1 MHRSEFISVGVLLAI
16 ILAVF
21 ILESCLL
28 FIFLEARLH
37 KAKCPATFFSKPA
50 LLIHALAVIGL
61 LCLGYGFFIEPYR
74 VELKKIEI
82 MTDKLQCA
90 TLRLVQFSDIHCD
103 KKPLN
108 EGKLVEITNRIGPDI
123 IVFTGDCL
131 NSASG
136 LPRFKRTLS
145 ELKAPLGKF
154 AVYGNVDIAYRSRL
168 DLFSDTGFKLLDGQ
182 TVSIEKNGETFYLAG
197 FSVPAPDEFEKFL
210 EPLPDDKFSILFYH
224 YSDLVESLAG
234 LNIDLYLSGHTHG
247 GQIRLPFYGA
257 LITLSK
263 FGKKY
268 EAGMYTVG
276 ETIVYVNR
284 GIGLEGGIAPRARFL
299 CRPEITLF
307 EIKPKN
313 QNTKLAK

>member
-1 MHRSEFISVGVLLAI
+1 MHRSEFISVGALLAI

-21 ILESCLL
+21 IIESCLL
-28 FIFLEARLH
+28 FIFLDAKLH
-37 KAKCPATFFSKPA
+37 KAKCPAVFFSKPA
-50 LLIHALAVIGL
+50 LVTHALAVIGL
-61 LCLGYGFFIEPYR
+61 LCFGYGFFIEPYL
-74 VELKKIEI
+74 VQVKTIEI
-82 MTDKLQCA
+82 RTGKLKSA
-90 TLRLVQFSDIHCD
+90 TLRLLQFSDIHCD
-103 KKPLN
+103 TKPLN
-108 EGKLVEITNRIGPDI
+108 ERKLVEITDRLKPDV

-131 NSASG
+131 NSAAG
-136 LPRFKRTLS
+136 LKRLKETLS

-154 AVYGNVDIAYRSRL
+154 AVYGNVDAAYRRG
-168 DLFSDTGFKLLDGQ
+168 DLFSDTGFKLLDGKI
-182 TVSIEKNGETFYLAG
+182 VKLEKNGETIYLAG
-197 FSVPAPDEFEKFL
+197 FSVPAPDDFRKFL
-210 EPLPDDKFSILFYH
+210 EPLPADYFSILLYH

-257 LITLSK
+257 LITLAK

-276 ETIVYVNR
+276 KTILYVNR

-307 EIKPKN
+307 EIYPSG
-313 QNTKLAK
+313 